1 MMQLGVLAA
10 PTESGWFR
18 LEPVTGPDVHAQLRL
33 LLHLRRDAA
42 GDKAIPPQCFQQ
54 LCQELLPKPSEDL
67 QSGKN
72 HLPTPL
78 DGPAL
83 DGFPAGGPAGQ
94 CHRPACDYEDQAFD
108 VMVCGPSSCAVR

>member
-1 MMQLGVLAA
+1 MGIYSQQGLSSF
-10 PTESGWFR
+10 TE
-18 LEPVTGPDVHAQLRL
+18 TQ
-33 LLHLRRDAA
+33 
-42 GDKAIPPQCFQQ
+42 
-54 LCQELLPKPSEDL
+54 
-67 QSGKN
+67 
-72 HLPTPL
+72 